1 MKIRGDSYSTLSLT
15 SPSTQSVS
23 TSSST
28 QAALGSFTQKIRVC
42 SENIKIYQDIQAAS
56 PFNTDIYQILRYDG
70 TTPRTAFSTKL
81 DKLADYHA
89 ASINVQIYINNVLYT
104 ITQPL
109 SRSKCHI
116 PSRSKYY
123 IHYHPTR
130 QSPACSADQHYNA
143 GSQLINTSTFS
154 TLVFTP
160 RRAGLHTNSLV
171 FSWTGG
177 VSLQGFIWWGCS
189 LRPST
194 RPSLCRD
201 ANR

>member
-1 MKIRGDSYSTLSLT
+1 MVASALFSSKIWIVLR
-15 SPSTQSVS
+15 P
-23 TSSST
+23 
-28 QAALGSFTQKIRVC
+28 
-42 SENIKIYQDIQAAS
+42 NIEYYLNA
-56 PFNTDIYQILRYDG
+56 DIYQILISDG
-70 TTPRTAFSTKL
+70 TTPRTTFSTKL

-116 PSRSKYY
+116 LSRSKYY

-130 QSPACSADQHYNA
+130 QSPACSTDQHYNA

-171 FSWTGG
+171 FSRTGG
-177 VSLQGFIWWGCS
+177 VSLQGFI
-189 LRPST
+189 
-194 RPSLCRD
+194 
-201 ANR
+201 

>member
-1 MKIRGDSYSTLSLT
+1 MAQLNVI
-15 SPSTQSVS
+15 
-23 TSSST
+23 
-28 QAALGSFTQKIRVC
+28 
-42 SENIKIYQDIQAAS
+42 
-56 PFNTDIYQILRYDG
+56 
-70 TTPRTAFSTKL
+70 TPRTAFSTKL
-81 DKLADYHA
+81 DKLADYQA

-130 QSPACSADQHYNA
+130 KSPACSADQHYNA

-160 RRAGLHTNSLV
+160 R
-171 FSWTGG
+171 
-177 VSLQGFIWWGCS
+177 
-189 LRPST
+189 
-194 RPSLCRD
+194 
-201 ANR
+201 